1 MVSRVLVPM
10 DDSEMAERALRHA
23 LETYPAAEITV
34 LHVVGEPSGMMGE
47 ATKLALADDI
57 RTVADELASDVLA
70 RAESMADEYDAEIDT
85 SIEMGHPARA
95 IVNRAGDFDMVVIGT
110 PGGNLSDRLFVGD
123 IARRVFRRSRSRPFA
138 TYPLADH
145 DDDRSRRPT

>member
-23 LETYPAAEITV
+23 LDTYPGAEILV

-57 RTVADELASDVLA
+57 EAAADELARDVVD
-70 RAESMADEYDAEIDT
+70 RAESVADEYDATIDT
-85 SIEMGHPARA
+85 TVAVGHPARA
-95 IVNRAGDFDMVVIGT
+95 VVDRAGEFDMVVIGT
-110 PGGNLSDRLFVGD
+110 HGGSLSDRLFVGD
-123 IARRVFRRSRSRPFA
+123 VARRVFRRS
-138 TYPLADH
+138 
-145 DDDRSRRPT
+145 PTPVTVIR

>member
-23 LETYPAAEITV
+23 LETYPDAEITV

-47 ATKLALADDI
+47 ATRLALADDMKA
-57 RTVADELASDVLA
+57 TADDLASDVLD
-70 RAESMADEYDAEIDT
+70 RAESVAEEYAAEIDT

-110 PGGNLSDRLFVGD
+110 HGGKLSDQMFVGD
-123 IARRVFRRSRSRPFA
+123 IAKRVFRRSPASVTVIR
-138 TYPLADH
+138 
-145 DDDRSRRPT
+145 